1 MRYVD
6 SHQCGASATA
16 DQVLSELQMTGVST
30 EHATLARTLN
40 SPPMTASKADWFSSK
55 VIALETGSPSS
66 HFTYQ
71 PDQHFEFQL
80 LEKHL

>member
-16 DQVLSELQMTGVST
+16 HPVVSELQMTGVSA

-40 SPPMTASKADWFSSK
+40 SPPMTASKADWLSGK
-55 VIALETGSPSS
+55 VIASETGSPSS

-71 PDQHFEFQL
+71 PDQHSEFQL